1 MTNKLIKIILL
12 IIIILFTINFSK
24 EEEIYN
30 NGDKKLYEFSTIAV
44 QEDDNK
50 KIYVKYGDILKYKEL
65 QSKDFKTT
73 DINKVK
79 LVNKDDVMK
88 SIKLINKD
96 ITIKPKMLDSN
107 LGIMVYDV
115 TKIER
120 LNKINYVL
128 VILAI
133 IMLMLSIANERTI
146 KE

>member
-1 MTNKLIKIILL
+1 MTNKLIKVIFL
-12 IIIILFTINFSK
+12 IIVILFTINFSK

-50 KIYVKYGDILKYKEL
+50 KVYVKYGDILKYKEL

-73 DINKVK
+73 NINKVK

-96 ITIKPKMLDSN
+96 ITIKPKILDDN

-133 IMLMLSIANERTI
+133 IMLMLSIVNERTI

>member
-1 MTNKLIKIILL
+1 MTNKLVKVILL

-30 NGDKKLYEFSTIAV
+30 NGDIKLYEFSTIAV

-50 KIYVKYGDILKYKEL
+50 KVYVKYGDILKYKEL

-73 DINKVK
+73 DINKVQ

-96 ITIKPKMLDSN
+96 ITIKPKILDSD

-133 IMLMLSIANERTI
+133 IMLMLSIINERTI